1 MPGHIVLKNV
11 VQTVPVEKQ
20 TAAYRLF
27 HIYRRVMV
35 PQVFTMNQNTLQE
48 VGMPTSGNE
57 KVDRYLRTEWV
68 TVKMTPVEMTTYLQR
83 GASILFENDA
93 DATQVYLDL
102 VEHLRDWLQ
111 AFYDNPNLRKAPIRD
126 LQLFDDLAR
135 EVFKYANHRLMKN
148 EEDTAYGQWL
158 AGGVRTMGF
167 DVALGIFSSKEEQKP
182 VIASYTSLSDQ
193 IAEKLAQRLE
203 RKR

>member
-11 VQTVPVEKQ
+11 VQTVDPEKQ

-27 HIYRRVMV
+27 HHYRRVMV
-35 PQVFTMNQNTLQE
+35 PQLFTMNAKTLEE

-57 KVDRYLRTEWV
+57 KVDSYLRTEWV
-68 TVKMTPVEMTTYLQR
+68 TIQLTAVEMCAYMQR
-83 GASILFENDA
+83 GAGIMFQNA
-93 DATQVYLDL
+93 DAATKLYLDL

-111 AFYDNPNLRKAPIRD
+111 AFHDNPNLRKAPVRD
-126 LQLFDDLAR
+126 LHLFDELAR
-135 EVFKYANHRLMKN
+135 EVFKYANPRLMKN

-158 AGGVRTMGF
+158 ALGVRSTGF
-167 DVALGIFSSKEEQKP
+167 DIGIFSPQEEQKP
-182 VIASYTSLSDQ
+182 IIASYTSLSDQ
-193 IAEKLAQRLE
+193 IAERLAHRLE